1 MPPLQGAGRQVAA
14 PCAASAPRRHALARS
29 KVLPA
34 LCCPAADKNYRAI
47 KEAWDKYHDYGFEVL
62 AFPCNQVGRGRA
74 SPGTCCC
81 CEAAGGRQLH
91 HHRQGGGLPHCRL
104 VACMS
109 AGQPWLLS
117 RCPAGSLPH
126 RRAGPPL
133 LAPSLQ
139 FGGQEPGEAAQIES
153 FVVEKYAVGFPLM
166 AKVEVNGPS
175 QHPVFA
181 WLKAHSP
188 AGPGACA
195 GSRAEAVPARVAAC
209 SMQPRP
215 VHAALLGCLCHASRG
230 PAAGTP
236 AADTCMHP
244 A

>member
-1 MPPLQGAGRQVAA
+1 
-14 PCAASAPRRHALARS
+14 
-29 KVLPA
+29 
-34 LCCPAADKNYRAI
+34 
-47 KEAWDKYHDYGFEVL
+47 
-62 AFPCNQVGRGRA
+62 
-74 SPGTCCC
+74 
-81 CEAAGGRQLH
+81 
-91 HHRQGGGLPHCRL
+91 
-104 VACMS
+104 MS

-133 LAPSLQ
+133 LGPSLQ

-188 AGPGACA
+188 AGPGRQKGIDISWNFEKFLVDKHGRAVKRY
-195 GSRAEAVPARVAAC
+195 GSDIQAHELEEDVYNELTRGEAEAELR
-209 SMQPRP
+209 
-215 VHAALLGCLCHASRG
+215 
-230 PAAGTP
+230 
-236 AADTCMHP
+236 
-244 A
+244 